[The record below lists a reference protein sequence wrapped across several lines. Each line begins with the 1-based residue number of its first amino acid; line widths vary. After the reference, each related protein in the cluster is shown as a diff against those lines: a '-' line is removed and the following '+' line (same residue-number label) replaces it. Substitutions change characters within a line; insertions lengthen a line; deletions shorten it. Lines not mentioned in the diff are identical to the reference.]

1 MLACKACICSI
12 YGYSLRGIYP
22 LYSLQGILRKQL
34 RQTFFTVDI
43 VSLSLRLS
51 LSLLLLLPLL
61 LLTSLSLLLFSVG
74 LPVSAVHSLSLSL
87 AVVRRAALRHALS
100 VCVCVCVCLQGIE
113 MRVQLLLLLFLLH
126 CCTSCT
132 SSLDRKMFCS
142 QNVQRQ
148 TNFHCCRRQFCC
160 DDACIKYVHVS
171 QNPQTHT
178 HTHTRNKQTQNVCP
192 LRAFI

>member
-34 RQTFFTVDI
+34 RQAFFTVDI

-51 LSLLLLLPLL
+51 LSLLLPLL

-74 LPVSAVHSLSLSL
+74 LPVSAVHSLCLSM

-100 VCVCVCVCLQGIE
+100 VSVGVRLPTGNRNARAASVAS
-113 MRVQLLLLLFLLH
+113 VFVAQLHEL
-126 CCTSCT
+126 
-132 SSLDRKMFCS
+132 
-142 QNVQRQ
+142 
-148 TNFHCCRRQFCC
+148 
-160 DDACIKYVHVS
+160 YVFS
-171 QNPQTHT
+171 GP
-178 HTHTRNKQTQNVCP
+178 
-192 LRAFI
+192 

>member
-1 MLACKACICSI
+1 MLTYVKH
-12 YGYSLRGIYP
+12 L
-22 LYSLQGILRKQL
+22 LNLWILTQWDIP
-34 RQTFFTVDI
+34 TVESAGNATETIETDTVDI

-51 LSLLLLLPLL
+51 LLLLLLLL
-61 LLTSLSLLLFSVG
+61 LLTSLSLLQCSVG
-74 LPVSAVHSLSLSL
+74 LPVSAVHSLSRSLLSAPL
-87 AVVRRAALRHALS
+87 FVML
-100 VCVCVCVCLQGIE
+100 CVCVCVCLWGIE
-113 MRVQLLLLLFLLH
+113 MRVQLLLLLLLLFLLH

-171 QNPQTHT
+171 LKPK
-178 HTHTRNKQTQNVCP
+178 THTRTHTSKQTMYVCP